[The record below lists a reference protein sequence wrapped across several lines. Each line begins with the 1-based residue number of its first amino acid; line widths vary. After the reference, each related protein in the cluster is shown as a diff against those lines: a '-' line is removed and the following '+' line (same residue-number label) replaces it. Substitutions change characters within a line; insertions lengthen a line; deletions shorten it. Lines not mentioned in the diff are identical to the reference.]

1 MGASALNAA
10 SPRPAK
16 RRGQGAVARPIVAVN
31 YRVLV
36 SVQDGLHRGAA
47 FIAPSAESVLLGSSP
62 ECDLILMDEGV
73 RDRAVCFFE
82 KDGLLAVKVLAAGA
96 CLGGE
101 ELPLGLK
108 VFSQPLAVLR
118 VGGAELRVELL
129 RRSRRQSTSG
139 RAAAAVPARRGWAT
153 VALVGLSMSTALAVV
168 AGAVNASSSRDSQR
182 EQRTLGDVIQPFN
195 AVGAQIAVV
204 DDAEG
209 RPLLRGLVADAQM
222 REKLEREIRAA
233 GLTADLRLH
242 DVRQMGE
249 SLTRLARLTDHS
261 CEARHIEGGRFECD
275 AGVVDPQVV
284 ARLQALASQVP
295 GAVALKVHA
304 SQPEPRPAPVPVAA
318 AALEPPAKVEPPPP
332 VARPRLPV
340 IRHIAVGER
349 ESFAFDVNGRRLKV
363 GDSVDGAKV
372 VRIRF
377 EAVDLLR
384 EGQRYSV
391 AVTPML
397 TSAASPALN

>member
-1 MGASALNAA
+1 MGNSALNAA
-10 SPRPAK
+10 SAHTAK
-16 RRGQGAVARPIVAVN
+16 PQGLGEAVVAVN

-73 RDRAVCFFE
+73 RDRALCFFE
-82 KDGLLAVKVLAAGA
+82 RNGLLAAKVLAAGV
-96 CLGGE
+96 CHSGE

-108 VFSQPLAVLR
+108 VFSQPSAVLR
-118 VGGAELRVELL
+118 VGRAELRVELL
-129 RRSRRQSTSG
+129 RRSRRQSGSG
-139 RAAAAVPARRGWAT
+139 RAESAAAVPARRGWAT
-153 VALVGLSMSTALAVV
+153 LALVGLSMSTALAVV
-168 AGAVNASSSRDSQR
+168 AGAVNASSNRGSQR
-182 EQRTLGDVIQPFN
+182 EARTLGDVVKPFN
-195 AVGAQIAVV
+195 ALGAQIAVV

-209 RPLLRGLVADAQM
+209 PPLLRGLVADAQM
-222 REKLEREIRAA
+222 REKLEREIHAA
-233 GLTADLRLH
+233 GLKANLRLH
-242 DVRQMGE
+242 DLRQMGE
-249 SLTRLARLTDHS
+249 SLTRLTRLADHH
-261 CEARHIEGGRFECD
+261 CEARHVEGGRFECD
-275 AGVVDPQVV
+275 AGVVDQQVV

-304 SQPEPRPAPVPVAA
+304 SQPAPRPASVQVAA
-318 AALEPPAKVEPPPP
+318 AVLEPPAKVEPPPP

-349 ESFAFDVNGRRLKV
+349 ESFAFDAHGRRLKV